1 MSTNVDTKVVME
13 RVTRETGI
21 NANDLTEEM
30 LAKTLDIIDNTV
42 VELKSLGADKRAIG
56 KIQIS
61 YIASKRYYKKG
72 EKEKV
77 YSALDKGF
85 SLIDKTLADIVDNTI
100 QQARD
105 IVERAAKAGAETSEA
120 ENLLSKAEEE
130 RNAKRYKECVELAKR
145 AIDVGKNAYLDFLN
159 ETLKVVKDRL
169 ARLDA
174 SGGDISGIVDTVK
187 EAEML
192 IRNDDYEHAL
202 ADLTKCLEY
211 TLNENKMYEEA
222 GRLINVAKEKIS
234 KLSRIGD
241 NTRAKQ
247 LLASA
252 EEAYRMRRSK
262 RALETIQMCIEE
274 TEKTKKEYDEAID
287 TLLEAQT
294 KIEQLKQK
302 GISPGTAEELLETAK
317 ISIQEGNVSMI
328 MKYAKDAVKEAD
340 SILKSHGIEYET
352 PVAQPAQAA
361 DSDMLLKSLWE
372 EDKNVG
378 QALEAKPI
386 EAKPVIEDALA
397 VAHEPVPKML
407 PEDFNLEALH
417 AELDMY
423 ISSVVVR
430 KIVNHCVQY
439 AFGEQKL
446 ECMGFMLGDM
456 YIYNGKRYTVVRD
469 VVTTDLDATAI
480 SVKFSREGWDKLFEQ
495 MDSIGKNYD
504 YLLVGW
510 YHSHPDYSCYLS
522 DTDINTQKRM
532 FKNPHQIA
540 VVCDPVRMEMKGFR
554 LKDDSYEEISYA
566 VYEPDE
572 QTT

>member
-1 MSTNVDTKVVME
+1 MAEDVDAKKVMQ
-13 RVTRETGI
+13 RVGKEVGS
-21 NANDLTEEM
+21 NAEELTDDL
-30 LAKTLDIIDNTV
+30 LAKTLDAMDATV
-42 VELKSLGADKRAIG
+42 AELKALGADKRAIG

-72 EKEKV
+72 EKARV
-77 YSALDKGF
+77 YSALNKGF
-85 SLIDKTLADIVDNTI
+85 TLIDKTLSDIVDGTL

-105 IVERAAKAGAETSEA
+105 IVDRAAKAGAETSEA
-120 ENLLSKAEEE
+120 EKLLLKAEDD
-130 RNAKRYKECVELAKR
+130 RKTKNYKECVDSAR
-145 AIDVGKNAYLDFLN
+145 RSIDEGKNAYLEFLN
-159 ETLKVVKDRL
+159 ETMKVVKDRL

-174 SGGDISGIVDTVK
+174 SGGDITGIVETVR

-192 IRNDDYEHAL
+192 IRNDDYEKAL

-211 TLNENKMYEEA
+211 TLNENKMYDEA
-222 GRLINVAKEKIS
+222 GRLIAAAKEKIS

-241 NTRAKQ
+241 NSRAKQ
-247 LLASA
+247 LLTSA
-252 EEAYRMRRSK
+252 EDAHRMRRSK
-262 RALETIQMCIEE
+262 RALETVQMCIEE
-274 TEKTKKEYDEAID
+274 IDRTKKQYDEAID
-287 TLLEAQT
+287 TLLDAQT
-294 KIEQLKQK
+294 KVEQLKQK
-302 GISPGTAEELLETAK
+302 GISPGTSEELLETAK
-317 ISIQEGNVSMI
+317 ISIQEGNISMI
-328 MKYAKDAVKEAD
+328 MKYATDAVKEAET
-340 SILKSHGIEYET
+340 ILKSHGIEFAVPT
-352 PVAQPAQAA
+352 AQPAKVA
-361 DSDMLLKSLWE
+361 DSDTLLKSLWE
-372 EDKNVG
+372 EEGKEAVA
-378 QALEAKPI
+378 QPVEAKPI
-386 EAKPVIEDALA
+386 IAQA
-397 VAHEPVPKML
+397 VAVPHVPVPKML
-407 PEDFNLEALH
+407 PEDFDLETMQN
-417 AELDMY
+417 ELDMY

-446 ECMGFMLGDM
+446 ECMGFMIGDM
-456 YIYNGKRYTVVRD
+456 YTYNGKRYTIVRD

-522 DTDINTQKRM
+522 DTDINTQQRM

-554 LKDDSYEEISYA
+554 LRNDTYEEISYA

-572 QTT
+572 ENP